1 MSRGSGMPQRTFL
14 RRRHGPSVG
23 WFTAGIK
30 TEPICN
36 AYAKEQKRK
45 KNSVV
50 RVKVRR
56 EACTGGGSGARLQNP
71 LLNAWDS
78 YIRAGKV
85 DSFDMQGT

>member
-1 MSRGSGMPQRTFL
+1 M
-14 RRRHGPSVG
+14 H
-23 WFTAGIK
+23 TASTRPEKPRID
-30 TEPICN
+30 P
-36 AYAKEQKRK
+36 KEQKKKRK

>member
-1 MSRGSGMPQRTFL
+1 MREQNL
-14 RRRHGPSVG
+14 RFFPTHLAFKPY
-23 WFTAGIK
+23 K
-30 TEPICN
+30 NKPICTLQVHDQRN
-36 AYAKEQKRK
+36 PESTQKSKKEKK

-78 YIRAGKV
+78 YIRARKG
-85 DSFDMQGT
+85 